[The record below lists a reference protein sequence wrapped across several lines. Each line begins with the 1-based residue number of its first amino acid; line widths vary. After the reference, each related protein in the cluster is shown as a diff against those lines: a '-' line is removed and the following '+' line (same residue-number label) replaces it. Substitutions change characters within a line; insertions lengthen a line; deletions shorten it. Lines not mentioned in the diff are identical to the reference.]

1 MTKVLAA
8 LASFFKV
15 DAREIIK
22 WIFISLGVQ
31 FISITGYFL
40 VKKISS
46 AVTSIAKA
54 QQTIATQQLRI
65 VQLETALT
73 NNEKEL
79 KKKEEISNSS
89 MTNLG
94 NLHTTLNT
102 LEQNVRDSDKDTDS
116 KIYEINERYK
126 SITPSEK
133 LTQQREREISNTQI
147 DSLWNLYTT
156 TEPVIGK

>member
-1 MTKVLAA
+1 MTKVLLV

-15 DAREIIK
+15 DVKDIIK
-22 WIFISLGVQ
+22 WISIFLIAVFIST
-31 FISITGYFL
+31 TGYFI
-40 VKKISS
+40 VKKISN
-46 AVTSIAKA
+46 ALTAIAKA
-54 QQTIATQQLRI
+54 QQTIAAQQLRI

-102 LEQNVRDSDKDTDS
+102 LEQTVRDSDKDTDS
-116 KIYEINERYK
+116 KIHEINERYK
-126 SITPSEK
+126 SITPSEAVS
-133 LTQQREREISNTQI
+133 QEREREISSAHI
-147 DSLWNLYTT
+147 DSLWNLYTS
-156 TEPVIGK
+156 TEPSTGK

>member
-1 MTKVLAA
+1 MTKVLAV

-22 WIFISLGVQ
+22 WISISLVVV
-31 FISITGYFL
+31 FTSVAGYFL

-46 AVTSIAKA
+46 TVTSIAKA

-65 VQLETALT
+65 AQLETALT

>member
-1 MTKVLAA
+1 MTKVLLV

-15 DAREIIK
+15 DVKDIIK
-22 WIFISLGVQ
+22 WISIFLIAV
-31 FISITGYFL
+31 FISITGYFI
-40 VKKISS
+40 VKKISN
-46 AVTSIAKA
+46 ALTAIAKA
-54 QQTIATQQLRI
+54 QQTIAAQQLRI

-102 LEQNVRDSDKDTDS
+102 LEQTVRDSDKDTDS
-116 KIYEINERYK
+116 KIHEINERYK
-126 SITPSEK
+126 SITPSEAVS
-133 LTQQREREISNTQI
+133 QEREREISSAHI
-147 DSLWNLYTT
+147 DSLWNLYTS
-156 TEPVIGK
+156 TEPSTGK